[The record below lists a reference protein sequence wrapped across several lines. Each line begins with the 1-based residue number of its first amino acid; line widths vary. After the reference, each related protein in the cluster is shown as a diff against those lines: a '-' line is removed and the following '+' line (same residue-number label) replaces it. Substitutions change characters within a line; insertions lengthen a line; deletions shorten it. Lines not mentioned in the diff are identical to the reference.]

1 MKSIS
6 TGRRRAYRH
15 RHKKPMGGWAKYVI
29 GVTIAAILIFV
40 FAVAL
45 GSKLGQ
51 IADNTNSTTVP
62 PAPPPLSA
70 PKVPVIFAKAC
81 PLTLPQQNTA
91 DTTPD
96 NTAEPTDTTN
106 ETESTTES
114 TTASETT
121 TAPSTPTIAYNA
133 VSVLLSSFSED
144 GSAVL
149 HYSSPLAL
157 KYGLSSDSDIDLGTS
172 LLAFGDEEYVSGVFS
187 LSYPSAPAAEKNL
200 AREYELALLCEIAS
214 YGIDEIVLLGF
225 SSDTQGL
232 SEANA
237 FTLDLLSRENC
248 AELSV
253 GIALSH
259 ELIERNDAKDILK
272 SSGITK
278 AFIALDFYSVSVPEL
293 MTAEDFIHNKLQKCA
308 NTLSTYNLRL
318 LLGCGKSPDLE
329 SQVRIALQNNIY
341 NIQEVGK

>member
-1 MKSIS
+1 
-6 TGRRRAYRH
+6 
-15 RHKKPMGGWAKYVI
+15 MGGWTKYVI
-29 GVTIAAILIFV
+29 GVSVAAILIFI

-45 GSKLGQ
+45 GSKLGH
-51 IADNTNSTTVP
+51 IADGTNSTTVP
-62 PAPPPLSA
+62 PTPPPLSA

-81 PLTLPQQNTA
+81 PLALPEQSTDGTTLT
-91 DTTPD
+91 DTPD
-96 NTAEPTDTTN
+96 STDN
-106 ETESTTES
+106 TTE
-114 TTASETT
+114 SETT
-121 TAPSTPTIAYNA
+121 TAPSTPAISYNA
-133 VSVLLSSFSED
+133 VSVLLRSFSED

-172 LLAFGDEEYVSGVFS
+172 LLAFGDKEYISGVFS
-187 LSYPSAPAAEKNL
+187 LSYPSASAAEKNL

-237 FTLDLLSRENC
+237 FALDLLSRENC
-248 AELSV
+248 AELSI

-259 ELIERNDAKDILK
+259 ELLEKNDAKEILK

-278 AFIALDFYSVSVPEL
+278 AFIALDLYSVSVPEL
-293 MTAEDFIHNKLQKCA
+293 MTAEDFIQNKLQKCA